1 MRKMAFVIALF
12 VLAVSAIGIF
22 SVLRSMI
29 ARYSLM
35 TLLQGLLCVI
45 GVLSFILFMFKKN
58 LYALL
63 NVAWFLPQVVVLAV
77 RYVDPVY
84 DAYVERSIYDLTIVI
99 NSVLVLSVE
108 KAADVYLR
116 IGFNFIGMVG
126 LGLSILVL
134 VYIWRQP
141 AVVAE
146 TPKRKTRQIEH
157 K

>member
-1 MRKMAFVIALF
+1 MRKISF
-12 VLAVSAIGIF
+12 VLMLFILVVSGIGIF
-22 SVLRSMI
+22 SVTQSMI
-29 ARYSLM
+29 ARYSPM
-35 TLLQGLLCVI
+35 MVMQAILCLI
-45 GVLSFILFMFKKN
+45 GILSFFLFISKKN
-58 LYALL
+58 LFALL
-63 NVAWFLPQVVVLAV
+63 SVVWFLPQVVVLAE

-108 KAADVYLR
+108 KATDVYLR

-126 LGLSILVL
+126 LALSILVL

-141 AVVAE
+141 AAAAE